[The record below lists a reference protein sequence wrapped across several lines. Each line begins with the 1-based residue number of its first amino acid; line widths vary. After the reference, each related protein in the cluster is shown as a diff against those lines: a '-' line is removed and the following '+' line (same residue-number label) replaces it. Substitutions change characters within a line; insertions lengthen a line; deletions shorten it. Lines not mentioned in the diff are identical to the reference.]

1 MAGQKVGPSRFEV
14 NWVVCSGKG
23 IICPT
28 IERVF
33 QLVVI
38 DWDSDELNF
47 SVPIAFL
54 AQVPTCTLSSIESCG
69 FMTHGLPVTHL
80 AFSVAS
86 LPFSFPPSPFPSLS
100 PSAFFSSPFH
110 PLPLDYDAPP
120 HPPPPTPDHNSLYD
134 STPTG
139 LPAIIL
145 HWHYFTIAK
154 MGHSLYQPSKHTH
167 THTLLQVLP
176 IQLFHKQTKCSTE
189 RGGIIAKCP
198 YSLF

>member
-38 DWDSDELNF
+38 DWGSDELNF
-47 SVPIAFL
+47 SVPVTFP

-86 LPFSFPPSPFPSLS
+86 LLSPSPLTFSLSFSFCFLFPLPPSPSLWTTML
-100 PSAFFSSPFH
+100 H
-110 PLPLDYDAPP
+110 YILLLPHLTT
-120 HPPPPTPDHNSLYD
+120 TPCRTRLLRVSCHN
-134 STPTG
+134 T
-139 LPAIIL
+139 
-145 HWHYFTIAK
+145 
-154 MGHSLYQPSKHTH
+154 
-167 THTLLQVLP
+167 TLA
-176 IQLFHKQTKCSTE
+176 LFHTS
-189 RGGIIAKCP
+189 
-198 YSLF
+198 